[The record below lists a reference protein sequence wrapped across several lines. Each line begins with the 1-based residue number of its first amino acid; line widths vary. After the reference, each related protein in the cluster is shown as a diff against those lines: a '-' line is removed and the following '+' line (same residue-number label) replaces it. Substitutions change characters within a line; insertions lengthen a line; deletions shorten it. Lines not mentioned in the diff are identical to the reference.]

1 MSIAINQ
8 RHPAGVP
15 QGYGL
20 KKTAH
25 GTKMKRL
32 CLIALLLTVVL
43 LPACSGQQAQ
53 EWYDTA
59 QLEELQNSPDRARE
73 LYQRIVDEYPD
84 NSLSK
89 KAAERL
95 AAIDTARAAAAGQ

>member
-15 QGYGL
+15 QRYGL
-20 KKTAH
+20 KQTAR

-43 LPACSGQQAQ
+43 LACSDQKAQ

-84 NSLSK
+84 NSLSE
-89 KAAERL
+89 KATERL
-95 AAIDTARAAAAGQ
+95 AAIDAARAAAAGQ